1 MLKLLEKNQRIND
14 LDFSFNLL
22 TLAFQDKAIENRFNT
37 LYFKKNLQLGRA
49 CHLMAIFFYAVVG
62 LWNAIVV
69 DPSRLHIW
77 VWLICVVAIVFS
89 VGLSASYFAL
99 PLYAARW
106 KPMFAFYVFITGT
119 GITVVTITASSHYL
133 VYNFIGIIFC
143 LFFCYAF
150 IRLTFLWA
158 SIAGNFV
165 VALYIT
171 GVVVFLESSFRQLAI
186 IFFYILGINL
196 LGMIVCYSLELM
208 SRRDFMLNT
217 LLRQAEDEA
226 RHLNATL
233 EKKVLER
240 TAELDTMNQELNLTL
255 QREKELVAKLENNEQ
270 NLQKSIDSLEQAE
283 HIAKLGY
290 FERNWKTGET
300 YWSKGF
306 FKLLGYDRVPNEL
319 TYDQFIECI
328 HKDDKEKAIDQIQGT
343 VDVKNG
349 SSMEFRLHR
358 KSGRVIQVQGITD
371 TVYKENNPSI
381 TKGIFQD
388 ITERKQAQAS
398 LKQMGNQLIQAQK
411 MESVGRLAGGVAHDY
426 NNISS
431 IIIGYTELSM
441 GDVTPEDP
449 IYSNLEEILSAANR
463 ATDITR
469 QLLAFA
475 RKQTIMP
482 IVIDLNKTVD
492 SMLKILRRLIGED
505 IQLTWLPGT
514 QVWSVKIDPSQV
526 DQILANLCV
535 NARDAISNTGKITI
549 ETANVVIDENYCDDH
564 FGFVSGKF
572 AMLAV
577 SDDGKGMSPD
587 IMENIFE
594 PFFTTKGI
602 GQGTGLGL
610 ATVYGIVKQNQG
622 FINVYSEVNKG
633 TTIKVYLPKNT
644 EAAAKK
650 SKAAQV
656 CNSSKKG
663 ENILFV
669 EDDVSILKFGKKML
683 NSLGYNV
690 LAANTPNEAVEVAK
704 KQNQDIHLLITD
716 VIMPEMNGRQ
726 LANEFQAMFP
736 KIQILFMSGYT
747 ANVISHHGV
756 LEKGVH
762 FLAKPF
768 TKNALALKIRDIL
781 DGT

>member
-1 MLKLLEKNQRIND
+1 MLKLFEKYQKIND
-14 LDFSFNLL
+14 FDLSFNLL
-22 TLAFQDKAIENRFNT
+22 TLAFKDKALEDRFNK
-37 LYFKKNLQLGRA
+37 LYFEKNLQLGRA
-49 CHLMAIFFYAVVG
+49 CHLVAVFFFTVVG

-69 DPSRLHIW
+69 DPSRLYIW
-77 VWLICVVAIVFS
+77 IRLICFVVLVFS
-89 VGLSASYFAL
+89 AGLFASYFAL
-99 PLYAARW
+99 PYYASKW
-106 KPMFAFYVFITGT
+106 KPLFAFYVFITGT
-119 GITVVTITASSHYL
+119 GVTVVTITASAHYL
-133 VYNFIGIIFC
+133 VYNFVGIVFC

-158 SIAGNFV
+158 SIAGNLV
-165 VALYIT
+165 VVLYII

-217 LLRQAEDEA
+217 LLRQAEDKT

-233 EKKVLER
+233 EQKVMER
-240 TAELDTMNQELNLTL
+240 TAELGAMNQELNLTI
-255 QREKELVAKLENNEQ
+255 QREKELVSKLEKNEQ
-270 NLQKSIDSLEQAE
+270 TLQKSIDSLEQAE
-283 HIAKLGY
+283 HIARLGY
-290 FERNWKTGET
+290 FERNWKTNEN

-306 FKLLGYDRVPNEL
+306 FKLLGYDRAPDEL
-319 TYDQFIECI
+319 TYDQFIEFI
-328 HKDDKEKAIDQIQGT
+328 HEDDREKVIGRIQGT
-343 VDVKNG
+343 SDIKN
-349 SSMEFRLHR
+349 SSGMEFRLLQKNDR
-358 KSGRVIQVQGITD
+358 TIQIQGITD
-371 TVYKENNPSI
+371 TVYKENSPFV
-381 TKGIFQD
+381 TRGIFQD
-388 ITERKQAQAS
+388 ITDRKQAETS
-398 LKQMGNQLIQAQK
+398 LKQMENQLIQAQK

-441 GDVTPEDP
+441 EDVNPDDP
-449 IYSNLEEILSAANR
+449 VYSNLKEILSAANR

-475 RKQTIMP
+475 RKQTITP

-549 ETANVVIDENYCDDH
+549 ETTNVVMDENYCNDH
-564 FGFVSGKF
+564 FGFVPGEF

-594 PFFTTKGI
+594 PFFTTKGV
-602 GQGTGLGL
+602 GKGTGLGL
-610 ATVYGIVKQNQG
+610 ATVYGIVKQNRG
-622 FINVYSEVNKG
+622 FINVYSEENKG
-633 TTIKVYLPKNT
+633 TTIKVYLPRNT
-644 EAAAKK
+644 ETAAKK
-650 SKAAQV
+650 RKAVQTGR
-656 CNSSKKG
+656 SSKKG

-669 EDDVSILKFGKKML
+669 EDDISILKFGKKML

-690 LAANTPNEAVEVAK
+690 LAANTPNEAVEMAK

-736 KIQILFMSGYT
+736 KIQILYMSGYT

-768 TKNALALKIRDIL
+768 TKNALALKIRNIL
-781 DGT
+781 DET